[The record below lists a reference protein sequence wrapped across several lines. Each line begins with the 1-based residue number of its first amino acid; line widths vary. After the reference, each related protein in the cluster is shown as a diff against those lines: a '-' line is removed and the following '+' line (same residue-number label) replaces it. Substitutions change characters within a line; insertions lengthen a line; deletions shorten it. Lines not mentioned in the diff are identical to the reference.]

1 LFSDKEGGGHGGFNY
16 RSGTDAGQS
25 RPSHHANGVKFDE
38 TSVGGTGNASRKGSK
53 DESDGKKKA
62 SSHTLNSGVIN
73 SGVAD
78 YFE

>member
-1 LFSDKEGGGHGGFNY
+1 MHSYKYG
-16 RSGTDAGQS
+16 SGTDAGKS

-38 TSVGGTGNASRKGSK
+38 TSVGTGNASRKGSK